1 MRPLLIA
8 FTALAITS
16 MHVTAQDEDVLR
28 PNGRPAHLGAST
40 KSHRGSPSPFTIGIE
55 GGMNLSFFGQNI
67 NGALST
73 SPLQV
78 FGFGSGIAPFAS
90 FFVDVALSDRIG
102 LQARVAYDAK
112 SYGNERDGLIDCVVI
127 DEYGNETLVTTAN
140 VNNEYT
146 AKLTYVT
153 FTSSIRIEPIDR
165 LVILAGPT
173 FQVRASSEVT
183 TFTQTIVDENS
194 DCYFNFNTPEQSKT
208 QTGTDTVDTGLEE
221 TRIGLDISV
230 GYRIPLSPSI
240 DLVPRVGYQWM
251 FTPTA
256 PDSDPF
262 EDQTRAR
269 TDGIRVVTATDR
281 YLNSLQAVLGLW
293 IRL

>member
-1 MRPLLIA
+1 MRPILIMV
-8 FTALAITS
+8 TALAITS

-28 PNGRPAHLGAST
+28 PNGRPAHLSAS
-40 KSHRGSPSPFTIGIE
+40 KKAGPRSASPFTIGIE

-78 FGFGSGIAPFAS
+78 YADGTGIAPFAS

-102 LQARVAYDAK
+102 LQAKVAYDAK
-112 SYGNERDGLIDCVVI
+112 SYGKTSDALIDCVVL
-127 DEYGNETLVTTAN
+127 DEYGNETQVTTASISSDLSS
-140 VNNEYT
+140 
-146 AKLTYVT
+146 KITYVT
-153 FTSSIRIEPIDR
+153 FTPLLRIEPVDR

-173 FQVRASSEVT
+173 FQVRASAETST
-183 TFTQTIVDENS
+183 LTQTITDENS
-194 DCYFNFNTPEQSKT
+194 DCYFNFGSPLQSKT
-208 QTGTDTVDTGLEE
+208 QTFSDTADTGLEE
-221 TRIGLDISV
+221 TRIGLDLSV
-230 GYRIPLSPSI
+230 GYRFPLSPSI

-251 FTPTA
+251 FTPPA
-256 PDSDPF
+256 PDTAPF
-262 EDQTRAR
+262 EDQSRAR